1 MLSALND
8 GVMKLVGAASSNP
21 AFGNGMTATDLKK
34 LANGNMSADVLAKD
48 QKGNARSDSDKIMGA
63 FVK

>member
-1 MLSALND
+1 
-8 GVMKLVGAASSNP
+8 
-21 AFGNGMTATDLKK
+21 MTATDLKK